1 MVPQLPVPSGL
12 QGLLLKNAANMEP
25 LKGEAAMTLY
35 NKRRQW
41 YVDIESNTFMM
52 DLPGGNKQIMSC
64 DPLFLKGVLGTQSKA
79 FTNGDIFRQVF
90 GFFFPESIIVTEGE
104 KWRRIRR
111 CSQKS
116 FDRQS
121 AAKII
126 QNAAMSSERARDHT
140 IKEAAHFGAYVD
152 VLDVASKIT
161 FDAFHMFA
169 YGWDPKTVTG
179 NAKSMEL
186 LNACVSIAT
195 SLAQRSV
202 MPLPFLWKAPTPGNL
217 ELYNA
222 KKTLMRCVDELIE
235 ERKLVMAQHDGEP
248 QALLDNLLKSAE
260 EDEGEAGADGKK
272 GLTPSEL
279 RDNICTFFFGAYDTT
294 ANTTTFMFDYL
305 GNNQR
310 VQDKLREEVAHL
322 DVYKCTPEELEAC
335 EYLQCV
341 MKETNRLRATAW
353 AFART
358 AKEDVEVNGMF
369 VPKGC
374 TIILDHNAMS
384 FQPEH
389 WGGMT
394 DLEEFRPERFQEFKP
409 KPLTGMPFG
418 FGGRVCLGKRIA
430 ELEMQTIVVDFL
442 QNYRWESN
450 PREPIQMQMGIGLT
464 AKYGAKCKFE
474 RLGVDWASLVKPPV
488 AGVDWAKH
496 SVTG

>member
-1 MVPQLPVPSGL
+1 MDI
-12 QGLLLKNAANMEP
+12 MD
-25 LKGEAAMTLY
+25 GEAALTLY
-35 NKRRQW
+35 NKRRGW
-41 YVDIESNTFMM
+41 YEDVGSKTFLLK
-52 DLPGGNKQIMSC
+52 LPGGGQQMLSC
-64 DPLFLKGVLGTQSKA
+64 DPLFLKGVLGSESKS
-79 FTNGDIFRQVF
+79 FTNGNGFRQVF

-111 CSQKS
+111 NSQKA

-126 QNAAMSSERARDHT
+126 QNAATSSHRAREHW
-140 IKEAAHFGAYVD
+140 IKEGAHYGAFVD
-152 VLDVASKIT
+152 VLDITSKVT

-169 YGWDPKTVTG
+169 YAWDPKTVTG
-179 NAKSMEL
+179 DEKSSAIL
-186 LNACVSIAT
+186 DACVSIAT
-195 SLAQRSV
+195 CLSQRTV
-202 MPLPFLWKAPTPGNL
+202 MPIPFLWRAPTINNVKL
-217 ELYNA
+217 ALA
-222 KKTLMRCVDELIE
+222 KRTLMRCVDDLIV
-235 ERKLVMAQHDGEP
+235 ERKKVMAQNGGEP

-260 EDEGEAGADGKK
+260 EDQGEEGADGKQ

-305 GNNQR
+305 ARHPR
-310 VQDKLREEVAHL
+310 VQEKLRAEIMHL
-322 DVYKCTPEELEAC
+322 KVNRATPEDFEAC

-358 AKEDVEVNGMF
+358 ATEDVEVNGMF

-374 TIILDHNAMS
+374 DVILDHNAMS

-394 DLEEFRPERFQEFKP
+394 DLEDFRPERFMEFKP

-418 FGGRVCLGKRIA
+418 MGGRMCLGKRIA

-442 QNYRWESN
+442 QHYRWETN
-450 PREPIQMQMGIGLT
+450 PRNPVEMQMGIGLT
-464 AKYGAKCKFE
+464 CKNGALMKFE
-474 RLGVDWASLVKPPV
+474 QLDVDWGGMVTDPLAVSGNLGVNF
-488 AGVDWAKH
+488 G
-496 SVTG
+496 